1 MKRRLLAS
9 SLMLGLSVA
18 HASLLDL
25 GQVNL
30 AYDPQ
35 NIFSEGRHGYDQAF
49 LASVGTYYTPAD
61 TVTGPTVLTP
71 SVSTNNSPR
80 LSPGQFWSFVSFEH
94 PYMLLDAG
102 VPSSGQ
108 ASINLRNLSLLADSG
123 WAIQSLTWTLTGTM
137 DNNTYANIQTA
148 GTGVSLAGVAGGY
161 LINDSASFTPVPQPA
176 AFGHTTTAFSTTTTV
191 MLNQPM
197 QQVNVTELS
206 ASYAASG
213 VGGTLCYHPVD
224 YSQISC
230 DSSVMESPLYSYYY
244 GGASVD
250 VHSAT
255 LSVQLVAAPVPEPSS
270 SGMALGGLLA
280 GAGVT
285 RRMRRRG

>member
-1 MKRRLLAS
+1 
-9 SLMLGLSVA
+9 
-18 HASLLDL
+18 
-25 GQVNL
+25 
-30 AYDPQ
+30 
-35 NIFSEGRHGYDQAF
+35 
-49 LASVGTYYTPAD
+49 
-61 TVTGPTVLTP
+61 
-71 SVSTNNSPR
+71 
-80 LSPGQFWSFVSFEH
+80 
-94 PYMLLDAG
+94 
-102 VPSSGQ
+102 
-108 ASINLRNLSLLADSG
+108 
-123 WAIQSLTWTLTGTM
+123 
-137 DNNTYANIQTA
+137 
-148 GTGVSLAGVAGGY
+148 
-161 LINDSASFTPVPQPA
+161 
-176 AFGHTTTAFSTTTTV
+176 
-191 MLNQPM
+191 
-197 QQVNVTELS
+197 VTELS